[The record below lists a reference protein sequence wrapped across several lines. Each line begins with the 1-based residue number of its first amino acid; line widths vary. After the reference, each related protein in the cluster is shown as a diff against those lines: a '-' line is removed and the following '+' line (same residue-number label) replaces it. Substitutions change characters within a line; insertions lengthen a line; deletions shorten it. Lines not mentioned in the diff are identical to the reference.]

1 MSTGEPQARI
11 PAYPGVER
19 FVDAFDKLVVRP
31 RRGRGRAPVVLLSE
45 PGDGRAG
52 CRIVAGLRSRLTGRH
67 GRLAPHAYLTEA
79 VGDPAVAPLELYE
92 QIAYQLGESMPHGS
106 GRLRLPSYR
115 LLRAVVTAPAAGGLM
130 ERRPKELR
138 DHCYA
143 QHREV
148 SGLAHGLWWLGG
160 RDQANGG
167 TLLELLWNFVA
178 GPLFQ
183 RLPRALYG
191 RRANR
196 RMLGRARSGTRRW
209 YAEWVRQQQGTPPAD
224 FFRSALDL
232 VGGGPDGDPEQLDRI
247 LVHAL
252 LADLEAASRRRWYD
266 PWRRRRVSRFVLL
279 VEEAGPAESR
289 VQRFLRELRSA
300 MEDLRCTS
308 VLAVAAGVRTLASRI
323 PDIEA
328 PGLAAAGAELEH
340 IAQHGTPPGRP
351 SGMVVPVAE
360 GPEDDQAAT
369 YWLGRWPTLAPPA
382 HRWGPG
388 AEVAAAFGAALLALV
403 VTAGLV
409 AGVPFDRGG
418 PDPCLG
424 STFLGTDGQCVG
436 VAEGTKS
443 FDPEDPEDPE
453 DGEDGERAVRDVL
466 HRIERQNKAVER
478 ELAGRAPGDTR
489 PAPRTVVYF
498 GPLSGGKDAEDPVR
512 GGTLAELRGLALA
525 QSFVNAQ
532 ALGSGERVPLR
543 VLAANAGDRFKDARE
558 VAHRI
563 VELAARDRS
572 IVGVLGFGQSRRR
585 TYEAMRVFDEAGLP
599 MVGTS
604 GTSDELLAQG
614 EHYYQTAPTDSR
626 AGQVMAAF
634 ARYAPMVGGRPAKEV
649 RLVADPSDAY
659 SAGLAA
665 AFRAAYGD
673 EHITVLLY
681 TPTDAP
687 EPSTVP
693 GPPAGTPVAT
703 VDDLAREV
711 CRAVAEEPGTAVVW
725 AGRGSQL
732 QVFLGE
738 LARGARACPKL
749 SVLGGDD
756 VTNALTEE
764 RRPWEI
770 FPGLDLYYVSH
781 GRAPALSRQSGEAAA
796 FLAAYDRTYAKD
808 HGARTG
814 DMRQDAHVAL
824 AWDAMRYLAEGV
836 DQTWRGTGGRDDRLD
851 RRLLQA
857 VLYQG
862 LGGGGLDG
870 ATGWIDAHGAA
881 GGGRLTGR
889 KLIAVEHGGPAG
901 ARTVLLCGAVAR
913 DAVRERWGSGRGH
926 PCP

>member
-1 MSTGEPQARI
+1 MTTGETQARI

-31 RRGRGRAPVVLLSE
+31 RRGRGRVPVVLLSE

-79 VGDPAVAPLELYE
+79 VGAPAVAPLELYE
-92 QIAYQLGESMPHGS
+92 QIAYQLDESMPHGS
-106 GRLRLPSYR
+106 GRLRLPAYR

-148 SGLAHGLWWLGG
+148 SGLARGLWWLGG

-191 RRANR
+191 RRASR

-209 YAEWVRQQQGTPPAD
+209 YAEWVRQQQGTPPTD

-252 LADLEAASRRRWYD
+252 LADLEAASRKRWYD

-308 VLAVAAGVRTLASRI
+308 VVAVAGGVRTLASRI

-328 PGLAAAGAELEH
+328 PGLAAAGAELH
-340 IAQHGTPPGRP
+340 RIAQHGIPPGRP
-351 SGMVVPVAE
+351 SGMVVPVSE

-388 AEVAAAFGAALLALV
+388 AEIAAAAGAALLALV
-403 VTAGLV
+403 VAAGLV
-409 AGVPFDRGG
+409 AGVPFGRSG

-436 VAEGTKS
+436 VAEGAAS
-443 FDPEDPEDPE
+443 F
-453 DGEDGERAVRDVL
+453 GTVDGERAVRDVL
-466 HRIERQNKAVER
+466 ERIERQNEAVER
-478 ELAGRAPGDTR
+478 ELAGRAPDRNR
-489 PAPRTVVYF
+489 PGARTVVYF
-498 GPLSGGKDAEDPVR
+498 GPLSGGRDAEDPVR

-525 QSFVNAQ
+525 QAFVNAQ

-543 VLAANAGDRFKDARE
+543 VLAANAGDRFKDAPE

-572 IVGVLGFGQSRRR
+572 IVGVVGFGQSRRR

-626 AGQVMAAF
+626 AGRVMAAF
-634 ARYAPMVGGRPAKEV
+634 ARYAPLADGRPARRI

-665 AFRAAYGD
+665 AFRAAYGAGR
-673 EHITVLLY
+673 TTTLLY

-687 EPSTVP
+687 EPSAVP
-693 GPPAGTPVAT
+693 GTPAGTRVAT
-703 VDDLAREV
+703 TDDLAREV

-725 AGRGSQL
+725 AGRGSHLQL
-732 QVFLGE
+732 FLGE
-738 LARGARACPKL
+738 LARSARTCPKL

-764 RRPWEI
+764 HRPWEV

-781 GRAPALSRQSGEAAA
+781 GRAPALARDSGEAAA

-808 HGARTG
+808 HGVRTG
-814 DMRQDAHVAL
+814 SMRQDAHVAL

-836 DQTWRGTGGRDDRLD
+836 DQAWRGTGGRDDRLD

-862 LGGGGLDG
+862 LGGGGFDG

-881 GGGRLTGR
+881 GGGRSTR
-889 KLIAVEHGGPAG
+889 QKLIAVERGGPSG

-913 DAVRERWGSGRGH
+913 GDVRERWGSGQGH

>member
-1 MSTGEPQARI
+1 MATGEPQARI

-19 FVDAFDKLVVRP
+19 FVDAFDKLVVQP
-31 RRGRGRAPVVLLSE
+31 RRSRSRVPVVLLSE
-45 PGDGRAG
+45 PGDGTAG
-52 CRIVAGLRSRLTGRH
+52 RRIAAGLRSRLTGRDE
-67 GRLAPHAYLTEA
+67 RLAPHAYLTEA
-79 VGDPAVAPLELYE
+79 ASDPPLELYE
-92 QIAYQLGESMPHGS
+92 QIAYQLGESMPRGS
-106 GRLRLPSYR
+106 GSLRLPSYR

-130 ERRPKELR
+130 ERRPGELR

-143 QHREV
+143 QHRQV
-148 SGLAHGLWWLGG
+148 SAPARGLWWLGG

-167 TLLELLWNFVA
+167 TLLELLWNFIA

-196 RMLGRARSGTRRW
+196 RMLGRHRSGTRRW

-252 LADLEAASRRRWYD
+252 LADLEGASRKRWYD
-266 PWRRRRVSRFVLL
+266 PWRRRRVSRFVIL
-279 VEEAGPAESR
+279 VEEAGPADSR
-289 VQRFLRELRSA
+289 IQRFLRELRAA
-300 MEDLRCTS
+300 MEDLRCTA
-308 VLAVAAGVRTLASRI
+308 VVAVAAGVRTLASRI
-323 PDIEA
+323 PDIEM
-328 PGLAAAGAELEH
+328 PGLSAAGADLAN
-340 IAQHGTPPGRP
+340 IAQHGNPPGRP
-351 SGMVVPVAE
+351 SGMVVPVAD

-388 AEVAAAFGAALLALV
+388 TEVAGALGAGVLALA

-409 AGVPFDRGG
+409 VGVPFTKVG

-436 VAEGTKS
+436 VAEGAAS
-443 FDPEDPEDPE
+443 FGTGDSEQ
-453 DGEDGERAVRDVL
+453 AVRHVL
-466 HRIERQNKAVER
+466 QRIERQNEEVET
-478 ELAGRAPGDTR
+478 ELSGRAADDPR
-489 PAPRTVVYF
+489 PDARTVVYF
-498 GPLSGGKDAEDPVR
+498 GALSGGKDAEDPVR

-525 QSFVNAQ
+525 QAYINGQ
-532 ALGSGERVPLR
+532 ALRSGERVPLR
-543 VLAANAGDRFKDARE
+543 VLAANAGDRFKDAPA
-558 VAHRI
+558 VAER
-563 VELAARDRS
+563 VVDLADKDRT
-572 IVGVLGFGQSRRR
+572 IVGVVGFGQSRRR
-585 TYEAMRVFDEAGLP
+585 TFEAMGVFDRAGLP

-604 GTSDELLAQG
+604 GTADELLRQG
-614 EHYYQTAPTDSR
+614 GHYYQTASTDTR

-634 ARYAPMVGGRPAKEV
+634 AGHAPMVEGKPALRV
-649 RLVADPSDAY
+649 RLVADPADAY
-659 SAGLAA
+659 SASLAS
-665 AFRAAYGD
+665 AFRAAYGEQRTD
-673 EHITVLLY
+673 TLLY

-687 EPSTVP
+687 EPSPVP
-693 GPPAGTPVAT
+693 GALSGTPVAT
-703 VDDLAREV
+703 IDDLAREV
-711 CRAVAEEPGTAVVW
+711 CRAVAAEPRTAVVW
-725 AGRGSQL
+725 AGRGSLFQM
-732 QVFLGE
+732 FLGE
-738 LARGARACPKL
+738 LTRYARNCPRV

-764 RRPWEI
+764 RRPWEV
-770 FPGLDLYYVSH
+770 FAGLTLYYVSH
-781 GRAPALSRQSGEAAA
+781 GRAPALAGGGGEAAA

-808 HGARTG
+808 HGSRTG
-814 DMRQDAHVAL
+814 AMREDAHVAL

-836 DQTWRGTGGRDDRLD
+836 DQAWRGTGGHDGRLD

-862 LGGGGLDG
+862 LGGGGFEG

-881 GGGRLTGR
+881 GGGRLTEE
-889 KLIAVEHGGPAG
+889 KLIAVERGGAKG
-901 ARTVLLCGAVAR
+901 ARTVLLCGTVAR
-913 DAVRERWGSGRGH
+913 GDVRATWGDRKH